1 MLQGFKWPSLQEP
14 EGGTTYNVPPSPEL
28 SLSDLLGTAI
38 GFIRRQYLVIFSV
51 LPLTIGVA
59 AAYLYTTPP
68 TYSAYARIMIDASK
82 SRIQQSILGEDPDQ
96 FGDGGRSDRD
106 PEVREFCP
114 LNY

>member
-14 EGGTTYNVPPSPEL
+14 EGGTTYNVPPSAEL

-38 GFIRRQYLVIFSV
+38 GFIRRQYLVVFSV

-68 TYSAYARIMIDASK
+68 IYSAQAK
-82 SRIQQSILGEDPDQ
+82 NH
-96 FGDGGRSDRD
+96 DR
-106 PEVREFCP
+106 RW
-114 LNY
+114 